1 MPAQRKLTERTKGMF
16 AGQATDIGQ
25 YDDSNMGLASGLG
38 PYEVP
43 GQTRGEASQSSFA
56 FYQWPYS
63 VTGQLNINPSTLAPG
78 SNINAV
84 YKSQDLSL
92 AQQRSFE
99 LAKKAGFDDRATGN
113 PSGLMGMPSN

>member
-16 AGQATDIGQ
+16 AGQAVDIGQ

-43 GQTRGEASQSSFA
+43 GQTRGEATQSSFA

-63 VTGQLNINPSTLAPG
+63 VTGQLNINPSTLSPG
-78 SNINAV
+78 SNLSAV
-84 YKSQDLSL
+84 
-92 AQQRSFE
+92 QQGALQ

-113 PSGLMGMPSN
+113 PSGLTGMPSN